1 VSYFADIFEKK
12 NSIPT
17 EPSSRQRMEYAY
29 INDPDAI
36 VTAAYECHA
45 ELLERFL
52 SQGISPD
59 TKNEWGETALHL
71 ASQQGWSNIC
81 IILLDHD
88 ATIDM
93 EDNGGNSPL
102 DIANFYEQMGVSEL
116 LIARGAKQRE
126 GKSPRELMEDQITED
141 LASANAIKLLSQNYL
156 NHKEKE

>member
-1 VSYFADIFEKK
+1 
-12 NSIPT
+12 
-17 EPSSRQRMEYAY
+17 
-29 INDPDAI
+29 
-36 VTAAYECHA
+36 
-45 ELLERFL
+45 
-52 SQGISPD
+52 
-59 TKNEWGETALHL
+59 
-71 ASQQGWSNIC
+71 
-81 IILLDHD
+81 
-88 ATIDM
+88 M